1 MLNMKQKSVDVHS
14 FSMIPNPKSLGAA
27 SQYNTTQNR
36 LRTSAS
42 WLPILCVEVLPGD
55 HWNCKT
61 TVVARTA
68 VPFVLSWTTGT
79 STYFAFMVP
88 NRIVWDNW
96 VRMMGE
102 QDDPSS
108 SISYSI
114 PQVVS
119 AAGGFPVGSVYDYFG
134 LPTVGQ
140 VGGGATIS
148 VNALPLRAY
157 NLIYN
162 QWFRDENLQT
172 PSRST
177 RTATG
182 PTSSDTSTSSSAANA
197 RTTSPAHYP
206 GRKKGNTA
214 VTLPLGTSAP
224 VYETTALLPRGA
236 PWAERCTRTPVHRRH
251 NQHRLERRQRR
262 QHRNRGVGETKRA
275 SGLTYHQRRVQ
286 QSTSYA
292 RASRCKN
299 FWNAMPEEE
308 RAIPKSSAATSE

>member
-1 MLNMKQKSVDVHS
+1 METTMLNMKQKSVDVHS
-14 FSMIPNPKSLGAA
+14 FSMIPKSEIPRSSFPIQHNLKTAFDF
-27 SQYNTTQNR
+27 SE
-36 LRTSAS
+36 LV
-42 WLPILCVEVLPGD
+42 PILCVEVLPGD

-68 VPFVLSWTTGT
+68 VPLVPVMDNWHIDL
-79 STYFAFMVP
+79 FAFMVP

-162 QWFRDENLQT
+162 QWFRDENLQNSVQVNKNSDGPDLVGYFNLLKARQT
-172 PSRST
+172 QGLLHQRTTLAAKRKHSCHSSPRHLST
-177 RTATG
+177 RGTK
-182 PTSSDTSTSSSAANA
+182 
-197 RTTSPAHYP
+197 RRHYSHV
-206 GRKKGNTA
+206 A
-214 VTLPLGTSAP
+214 
-224 VYETTALLPRGA
+224 PRGRS
-236 PWAERCTRTPVHRRH
+236 RCTRTPVHRRH

-262 QHRNRGVGETKRA
+262 QHRNRGVGKPN
-275 SGLTYHQRRVQ
+275 GPQD
-286 QSTSYA
+286 
-292 RASRCKN
+292 
-299 FWNAMPEEE
+299 
-308 RAIPKSSAATSE
+308 

>member
-1 MLNMKQKSVDVHS
+1 MDNWHIDL
-14 FSMIPNPKSLGAA
+14 
-27 SQYNTTQNR
+27 
-36 LRTSAS
+36 
-42 WLPILCVEVLPGD
+42 
-55 HWNCKT
+55 
-61 TVVARTA
+61 
-68 VPFVLSWTTGT
+68 
-79 STYFAFMVP
+79 FAFMVP

-206 GRKKGNTA
+206 GRKKETQ
-214 VTLPLGTSAP
+214 LSLFPSAP
-224 VYETTALLPRGA
+224 QHPWYETTALLPRGA
-236 PWAERCTRTPVHRRH
+236 PWAEPMHTDSSSPSAQPTSPGTPATPAAPQPRS
-251 NQHRLERRQRR
+251 
-262 QHRNRGVGETKRA
+262 GETKRA

-308 RAIPKSSAATSE
+308 RAIPKSSARTSE